1 MRLTT
6 KLVINFIV
14 ICVTAFVI
22 GFTLF
27 VRANQ
32 VATNIQARIEQSNAQ
47 DKAEMIAYVQ
57 KETNGILVETIVGVV
72 IMQGIVLM
80 VAWLANRLIWQGILK
95 PIHQLSRSI
104 ADISHGKASTFPSTE
119 ELRTFG
125 PLGKALKEMTQN
137 LLLVNQAL
145 QNNNQDLEEKINE
158 RTQILQESN
167 LRYQEELD
175 ERNRIESELQ
185 HRIILEKIVSNISRN
200 LVVATPETKDD
211 VLNHALKMLGEFSNV
226 DRTYLFGYTDNLTLY
241 HNTHEWCA
249 PGIEPQIEYLQ
260 NIPSA
265 EFPWW
270 TNQMASQHVLHFP
283 SLENMPE
290 EAGAEKEILQ
300 SQSIISLLVVPMF
313 FGNVLA
319 GFIGF
324 DAVRTSRYWNEED
337 INLLILLAEIIAVS
351 QQRWK
356 IQQEITTLNADLE
369 QRVTERT
376 AELTDLYNNAP
387 CGYHTLDAKGYF
399 YEVNDTELDWLGY
412 QRDELVGKKSF
423 FELLTP
429 ESQPLY
435 HTYLQDLE
443 RLGQIEN
450 KEFSLFAKDG
460 RVFRVLI
467 NASIQKE
474 PGGNHLRFRNTMV
487 DISQLKEAETALL
500 ASRDELSVA
509 NIALEKAARLKDE
522 FLASMSHEL
531 RTPLTGIIGL
541 SEALQEGLYE
551 TLNAEQEK
559 AVKLIEESGEHLLE
573 LINDILDISKIEAG
587 QLTMEVQTC
596 KLDEICNASLQLI
609 RGMTEQKQ
617 IQLSYTSNLPEVE
630 ISADPRR
637 LKQIL
642 VNLLGNAV
650 KFTPPQGKIGL
661 AVTADPQSQQVQI
674 AVWDTGI
681 GISAENIAKLF
692 KPFTQIDSSL
702 ARQYSGTGLGLS
714 LVKKMLEMQGGS
726 IQVESQ
732 VGVGSQFIASLP
744 WYAPPQHIPTTHTP
758 VTPLQFSHLSP
769 ALILENSPLEGVQL
783 QRNLLTLGIR
793 ATVHLSNQNILK
805 KISEVNPSLLLIN
818 RSIID
823 ANGWHVHQ
831 LPQLTNA
838 LTIIISQETPKDS
851 APGQHF
857 LVRPYTLTDLL
868 NALQQ
873 ITALHQPPT
882 SSAMNT
888 EPNALTEPP
897 LILLAEDTETTGKV
911 LTDYLRNK
919 GYRVV
924 RAKDGIEAVS
934 KTMEHRPHLI
944 LMDVQM
950 PGMDGLQAMQ
960 QIRGESDAYFANV
973 PILALTALAMPGDL
987 ERCLQAGANG
997 YLSKPINLKNLVVVV
1012 KEHLGDSNG

>member
-14 ICVTAFVI
+14 ICITAFVI

-27 VRANQ
+27 ARANE
-32 VATNIQARIEQSNAQ
+32 VAKNVQSRVEQSNAQ
-47 DKAEMIAYVQ
+47 DKAEIIAYVQ
-57 KETNGILVETIVGVV
+57 KQTNGILVETIVAVI
-72 IMQGIVLM
+72 IMQCIIVG
-80 VAWLANRLIWQGILK
+80 VAWFSYQHVWQSVLR
-95 PIHQLSRSI
+95 PIQQLSNSI
-104 ADISHGKASTFPSTE
+104 ADITHGKTGQLPSAE
-119 ELRTFG
+119 DLRSFG
-125 PLGKALKEMTQN
+125 PLGKALNEMTQN
-137 LLLVNQAL
+137 LLLVNQIL
-145 QNNNQDLEEKINE
+145 QNNNQVLENKIIE

-185 HRIILEKIVSNISRN
+185 HRIVLEKIISNISRS
-200 LVVATPETKDD
+200 LVVATPSTKDAI
-211 VLNHALKMLGEFSNV
+211 LNQALKMLGEFSNV
-226 DRTYLFGYTDNLTLY
+226 DRTYIFNYTDNLTLY

-249 PGIEPQIEYLQ
+249 PDIEPQIEYLQ

-270 TNQMASQHVLHFP
+270 TNQMKSQQVLHFP
-283 SLENMPE
+283 SLENMPA
-290 EAGAEKEILQ
+290 EASAERDILQ
-300 SQSIISLLVVPMF
+300 SQNILSVLVVPMF
-313 FGNVLA
+313 FGEELV

-324 DAVRTSRYWNEED
+324 DAVRVSRHWNMED
-337 INLLILLAEIIAVS
+337 ISLLSLLAEIIAIL

-356 IQQEITTLNADLE
+356 IQQELTILNADLE
-369 QRVTERT
+369 RRVTERT
-376 AELTDLYNNAP
+376 AELADLYNNAP
-387 CGYHTLDAKGYF
+387 CGYHTLDANGYF
-399 YEVNDTELDWLGY
+399 YEVNDTELNWLGY
-412 QRDELVGKKSF
+412 QRGELVGKKSF
-423 FELLTP
+423 YELLTP
-429 ESQPLY
+429 ASQPFY
-435 HTYLQDLE
+435 RVYLQDLN

-450 KEFSLFAKDG
+450 KEFSLTSKDG
-460 RVFRVLI
+460 SVFTVLI
-467 NASIQKE
+467 NASIQKD
-474 PGGNHLRFRNTMV
+474 PAGNHLRFRNTMV
-487 DISQLKEAETALL
+487 DISPLKEAENALL
-500 ASRDELSVA
+500 ASRDELTTA

-551 TLNAEQEK
+551 NLNPEQDQ
-559 AVKLIEESGEHLLE
+559 AVKLIEESGRHLLE
-573 LINDILDISKIEAG
+573 LINDVLDISKIEAG
-587 QLTMEVQTC
+587 QLTMEMQTC

-609 RGMTEQKQ
+609 RGMAEQKHM
-617 IQLSYTSNLPEVE
+617 QLSYTSTLPAIE

-642 VNLLGNAV
+642 VNLLSNAV
-650 KFTPPQGKIGL
+650 KFTPAQGKIGL
-661 AVTADPQSQQVQI
+661 AVTAVPQNQQVQI

-681 GISAENIAKLF
+681 GISAENITKLF

-732 VGVGSQFIASLP
+732 IGVGSQFVACLP
-744 WYAPPQHIPTTHTP
+744 WHPPTEQLPETDAQVALP
-758 VTPLQFSHLSP
+758 QFSQFSP
-769 ALILENSPLEGVQL
+769 ALILGNSPLDGVQL

-793 ATVHLSNQNILK
+793 AIVHLSNQNLLK

-823 ANGWHVHQ
+823 ANGWDVHQ
-831 LPQLTNA
+831 LTQLSTA
-838 LTIIISQETPKDS
+838 PAIIISHDKPKEPTQE
-851 APGQHF
+851 QYV
-857 LVRPYTLTDLL
+857 LVKPYTLNDLIIV
-868 NALQQ
+868 LQQ
-873 ITALHQPPT
+873 LTASHQAPIL
-882 SSAMNT
+882 SAMNT
-888 EPNALTEPP
+888 EPNSINENS

-919 GYRVV
+919 GYQVI
-924 RAKDGIEAVS
+924 RAKDGVEAVS
-934 KTMEHRPHLI
+934 KTIEYRPNLI

-960 QIRGESDAYFANV
+960 QIRSEADAYFANV

-987 ERCLQAGANG
+987 ERCLQAGAND

-1012 KEHLGDSNG
+1012 KEHLGDRIG